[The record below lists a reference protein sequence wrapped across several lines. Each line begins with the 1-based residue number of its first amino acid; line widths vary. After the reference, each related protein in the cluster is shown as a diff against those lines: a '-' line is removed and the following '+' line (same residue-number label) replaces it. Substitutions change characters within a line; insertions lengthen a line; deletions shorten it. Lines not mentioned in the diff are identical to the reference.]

1 MIIDEDELATL
12 VEYFR
17 LLAEIEQQQPNK
29 K

>member
-1 MIIDEDELATL
+1 MNLNEDELATL

-17 LLAEIEQQQPNK
+17 LLAEIEQQQTTK